1 MLPVQQNVAEM
12 HREPNAGQYNQRD
25 TEQEPQT
32 QSFGN
37 YCPIKR
43 AKRPFC
49 LVTKCI
55 LKCAAVMKLYIGNYV
70 PIKRP
75 LSPDDT

>member
-1 MLPVQQNVAEM
+1 MLTVQQNIAEM
-12 HREPNAGQYNQRD
+12 HREPNAGHKKQKD

-43 AKRPFC
+43 AFWPFC
-49 LVTKCI
+49 IVNNNNTLMQHTK
-55 LKCAAVMKLYIGNYV
+55 
-70 PIKRP
+70 
-75 LSPDDT
+75 T